1 MERAIR
7 TVATG
12 IAVVSLFYA
21 FLIPGGFVRR
31 AGVGLATACLGMGIF
46 LGGMYLSN
54 LPLQAGYLQAAT
66 ALGLLF
72 CYLTVDLPSRAI
84 ARVQGVELGV
94 ARGVTLTAMVTST
107 FIAAWVAGMPEL
119 PQQIPQGASPPAVDS
134 EVGHGGP

>member
-12 IAVVSLFYA
+12 VVVVSLFYA
-21 FLIPGGFVRR
+21 FLIPGSLARR
-31 AGVGLATACLGMGIF
+31 AGVGLATAALGMAVF
-46 LGGMYLSN
+46 LGGMYLCN
-54 LPLQAGYLQAAT
+54 LPLQAGYLETAT
-66 ALGLLF
+66 GLGLLV

-84 ARVQGVELGV
+84 ARLQEVDLGV

-107 FIAAWVAGMPEL
+107 FIAAWVAGMPEI
-119 PQQIPQGASPPAVDS
+119 PQQIPQGASPPAVDP